1 MNKKNIEAIYSLSGA
16 QQGMLF
22 ESLYAPDSG
31 IHIEQFICN
40 ISNLNVGLFEQSW
53 QRIVQSHATFRT
65 GFVWKQQDEP
75 LQIILRQVEVLL
87 TQQDWRKYTLPEQQ
101 QQLQVYLASDR
112 SLGFNLSKPPLIRL
126 ALFQTSDDTY
136 QFVWTH
142 HHILMDGWCGPLV
155 FQELFSFYQAL
166 SKRQQIQ
173 LPPTYAYKDYIN
185 WLKKQDLSQ
194 TEAFWRNTLQE
205 FKKPTLLGIKV
216 ESSSFSDSEA
226 GYVENIAD
234 LQASLL
240 NQLQSLAKAHRLTL
254 NTLVQGIWA
263 LLLSRYSQEEDVVFG
278 ITVSGRPP
286 DLAGVESM
294 IGLFINTLPLKIK
307 VSPQSDFWLWLKEI
321 QSHNVELRQYEFT
334 PTGLVHQ
341 WSELPGSLPLYESI
355 LVFENY
361 PTNVLVPEFAE
372 LKIDI
377 FDIQTIGA
385 QTKYSLTLLIGAGS
399 ELTFKLVYD
408 QRRFPQ
414 RNVSYVLEHFVT
426 LLNSIIAKP
435 KQSLAELLAQ
445 IPTEQIPQ
453 YRVIKSFFQPRSQK
467 VAVAPGN
474 LIEEVLAQI
483 WTGVMG
489 IESLSIDDNFF
500 ELGGHSLLAT
510 QMMSRVRNA
519 FQIELPLGCLFEAPT
534 IFGLAKFIQT
544 EMTRNGTILSSPI
557 LPISRQEE
565 IPLSFAQE
573 RLWFI
578 DQLKLNSIAYNLFDA
593 LSISGLLNIVAL
605 EQSFNEIV
613 QRHEILRT
621 AFPAKNGQPVCV
633 IAPTLTLNLPVV
645 DLQELKATEQEAEV
659 LRLATQEAEQPFNLA
674 DKPLLRAKLLKL
686 GAAEHVILFVMHHII
701 FDGWSSGVLI
711 QELTALYEAFSNG
724 KPSPLPELS
733 IQYADFAHWQRQW
746 LQGKTLEAQLS
757 YWQQQLAGAPGS
769 MELEKIGG
777 TPLLNKQK
785 NPTVQSFI
793 LAPELC
799 KQLKTLSRQE
809 GVTLFMTL
817 LAIFQT
823 LLYRYTNQA
832 DIVVGTDVAN
842 RNRTEIE
849 PLIGFFVN
857 LLVLRTD
864 LSGNP
869 SFRQLLGRVR
879 EVAIGAYS
887 HQDLPFAKLVEVL
900 QPDRTSSH
908 TPLFQVLFVL
918 QNAPMAKLEFSDL
931 TLSPLEINTEKAK
944 FNLALFMEETE
955 QGIIGVWKYNTDLFH
970 PDIINSIS
978 NHFQTLA
985 NSVVAQPDTRIN
997 FLEILTT
1004 AEKREQIIAQEK
1016 YEKASFNKFK
1026 SIKPKVISFTQEQ
1039 FVKTDFLK
1047 SEDTLPLVIQP
1058 NISDLEQFEWAKNQR
1073 DLIEKKLL
1081 QYGAIL
1087 FRGFQLNSVAEFEN
1101 FAQTIC
1107 PELFDEYGDL
1117 PREGISGKVYSS
1129 TPYPSDQAIL
1139 FHNESSHLHQW
1150 PLKIWF
1156 FCVQAAQQAG
1166 ETPIVDC
1173 RKIYQLLDPK
1183 LREKFE
1189 QKQLMYVRNY
1199 IQGLDVS
1206 WQEFFH
1212 TTDKKVVENYCCQ
1225 VAMEFDWLENNGLKT
1240 RLIRPAV
1247 VKHPY
1252 TRETVFFNQIQLH
1265 HIYCL
1270 ETAVQTSLL
1279 STFGEENLPR
1289 HVYYGDGSP
1298 IEESVI
1304 EEIRSIYQQA
1314 TVSFP
1319 WQPGDVLMLDNMLTA
1334 HGRNPYIGSR
1344 KVVVAMGEM
1353 IQL

>member
-31 IHIEQFICN
+31 IHIEQFVCN

-53 QRIVQSHATFRT
+53 QKIVQRHATFRT

-75 LQIILRQVEVLL
+75 LQITLRQVEVLL
-87 TQQDWRKYTLPEQQ
+87 TQQDWRKYPLPEQQ

-126 ALFQTSDDTY
+126 ALLQTSDDTY

-166 SKRQQIQ
+166 TKRQEIQ
-173 LPPTYAYKDYIN
+173 LPPTYTYKDYIN

-194 TEAFWRNTLQE
+194 TEAFWRNTLQG
-205 FKKPTLLGIKV
+205 FKKPTPLGIKV

-226 GYVENIAD
+226 GYAENRAD
-234 LQASLL
+234 LQPSLL

-294 IGLFINTLPLKIK
+294 IGLFINTLPLKVKI
-307 VSPQSDFWLWLKEI
+307 SPQSDFWLWLKEI

-334 PTGLVHQ
+334 PAGLVYQ

-361 PTNVLVPEFAE
+361 PTDVLVPEFAE

-385 QTKYSLTLLIGAGS
+385 QTKYALTLLIGTGS

-408 QRRFPQ
+408 QRRFLQ
-414 RNVSYVLEHFVT
+414 INVSYILEHFVT

-435 KQSLAELLAQ
+435 EQSLAELLAQ
-445 IPTEQIPQ
+445 IPTDQIPQ
-453 YRVIKSFFQPRSQK
+453 YRAIKSFFPPHSQK
-467 VAVAPGN
+467 VVVAPGN

-489 IESLSIDDNFF
+489 IENLSIDDNFF

-534 IFGLAKFIQT
+534 IFELAKFIQT
-544 EMTRNGTILSSPI
+544 EMTRNGTVLSPPI

-578 DQLKLNSIAYNLFDA
+578 DQLKPNSTAYNLFNA

-605 EQSFNEIV
+605 EKSLNEIIR
-613 QRHEILRT
+613 RHEILRT
-621 AFPAKNGQPVCV
+621 AFTAKDGQPVCA
-633 IAPTLTLNLPVV
+633 IAPTLTLKLPVV
-645 DLQELKATEQEAEV
+645 DLQQLKAIEQEAEV

-674 DKPLLRAKLLKL
+674 EKPLLRAKLLKL
-686 GAAEHVILFVMHHII
+686 SAAEHVILFVMHHII
-701 FDGWSSGVLI
+701 FDAWSNGVLV

-757 YWQQQLAGAPGS
+757 YWQQQLAGAPSS
-769 MELEKIGG
+769 MELDKIGG
-777 TPLLNKQK
+777 TPLLSKQD
-785 NPTVQSFI
+785 NPTVQSFR
-793 LAPELC
+793 LTPELSE
-799 KQLKTLSRQE
+799 QLKTLSRQE

-832 DIVVGTDVAN
+832 DIIVGTDVAN
-842 RNRTEIE
+842 RDRAEIE

-869 SFRQLLGRVR
+869 TFRQMLGRVR

-918 QNAPMAKLEFSDL
+918 QNTPTAELKFSDL
-931 TLSPLEINTEKAK
+931 TFSYLETNSEKAK

-955 QGIIGVWKYNTDLFH
+955 QGIIGVWKYDTDLFH
-970 PDIINSIS
+970 PDKINSIS
-978 NHFQTLA
+978 NHFQTLVS
-985 NSVVAQPDTRIN
+985 SVVAQPDTRIN
-997 FLEILTT
+997 SLEILTT
-1004 AEKREQIIAQEK
+1004 AEKKEQIIAQEK
-1016 YEKASFNKFK
+1016 HEKASFNKFK
-1026 SIKPKVISFTQEQ
+1026 SIKPKIISFTQEQ

-1047 SEDTLPLVIQP
+1047 SGNTLPLVIQP
-1058 NISDLEQFEWAKNQR
+1058 NISDLELFEWAKNQR
-1073 DLIEKKLL
+1073 DFIEKKLL
-1081 QYGAIL
+1081 QHGAIL
-1087 FRGFQLNSVAEFEN
+1087 FRGFKLNSVAEFEN
-1101 FAQTIC
+1101 FTQTIC

-1117 PREGISGKVYSS
+1117 PREGISGKVYGS

-1156 FCVQAAQQAG
+1156 FCVQSAQQGG

-1173 RKIYQLLDPK
+1173 RKIYQMLDPK

-1189 QKQLMYVRNY
+1189 KKQLMYVRNY
-1199 IQGLDVS
+1199 IEGLDVGWS
-1206 WQEFFH
+1206 EFFR
-1212 TTDKKVVENYCCQ
+1212 TTDKEVVENYCRK
-1225 VAMEFDWLENNGLKT
+1225 ADIKFDWLENNGLRT

-1279 STFGEENLPR
+1279 STFGEQKLPR
-1289 HVYYGDGSP
+1289 HIYYGDGSA

-1304 EEIRSIYQQA
+1304 EEITAIYQQA

-1319 WQPGDVLMLDNMLTA
+1319 WQQGDILMLDNMLTA

-1344 KVVVAMGEM
+1344 KIVVAMGEM
-1353 IQL
+1353 IHL